1 MRAMNRIASVL
12 FALSLVLAV
21 GCEKKPPGEAGANE
35 PGAGKAT
42 VADKAP
48 DTEVKADQNEVKKDD
63 STAAE
68 AASTAVVKLIEP
80 GAEPRKEL
88 RYALKTGTKESI
100 DLIMG
105 MQMKMNIPGMPMPAT
120 KVPKMKMTMSVEITD
135 KVGDKEAKYHFAVTD
150 AGVLDTPGVDPMVA
164 TMTGTELKKVV
175 GMKGTAI
182 VDSRGFN
189 RDSQLEL
196 PPGLNPQMKQMMEG
210 TKQSMDQLSSPL
222 PEEAVGVGAKWELIQ
237 TLTQN
242 GITVKQKTLFE
253 LVSIDGDKGVL
264 KAGVMQSAD
273 RQNAAMPNLPPG
285 VKAELLS
292 LNSTGDGEI
301 TFDLSGLLPHKAHTA
316 IKTSSSFSMEQGG
329 QKQQMSLDADLEM
342 TLEKK
347 K

>member
-242 GITVKQKTLFE
+242 GIT
-253 LVSIDGDKGVL
+253 
-264 KAGVMQSAD
+264 AD
-273 RQNAAMPNLPPG
+273 RQNATMPNLPPG